1 MSSEPAVEKP
11 RSLTAAWVALALL
24 CAVLGGFKWKS
35 GSDRAACILQMRNV
49 QQASRSYCGVNG
61 LNPGDALDPAA
72 FIGPGK
78 FIEFEPICPAGGTYT
93 WCKVHPAMGTL
104 AIRCSHRKHQL
115 DPALIA
121 DW

>member
-1 MSSEPAVEKP
+1 MSSEPVVEKP

-24 CAVLGGFKWKS
+24 CAVLGGFKWN
-35 GSDRAACILQMRNV
+35 SDRNKASCLLITRNAQTAV
-49 QQASRSYCGVNG
+49 RSNG
-61 LNPGDALDPAA
+61 LNPGDALDRSAL
-72 FIGPGK
+72 IGPGK
-78 FIEFEPICPAGGTYT
+78 FFEFEPRCPAGGTYT
-93 WCKVHPAMGTL
+93 WSINQPSMGDL